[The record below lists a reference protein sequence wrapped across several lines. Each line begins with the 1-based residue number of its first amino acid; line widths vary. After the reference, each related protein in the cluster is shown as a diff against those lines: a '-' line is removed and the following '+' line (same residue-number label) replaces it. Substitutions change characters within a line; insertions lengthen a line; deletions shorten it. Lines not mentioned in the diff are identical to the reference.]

1 MMVGPLAAGGLVDEG
16 GEIFVPLYEVSMYAG
31 TGDDDPPADPPIFAA
46 EVSDRLEHGC
56 TFNG

>member
-1 MMVGPLAAGGLVDEG
+1 
-16 GEIFVPLYEVSMYAG
+16 MYAG